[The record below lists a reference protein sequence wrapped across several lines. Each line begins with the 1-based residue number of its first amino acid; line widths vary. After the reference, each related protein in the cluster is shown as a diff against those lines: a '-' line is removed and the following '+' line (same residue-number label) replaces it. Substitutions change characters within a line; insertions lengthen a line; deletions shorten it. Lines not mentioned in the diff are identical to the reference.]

1 MVTGGVVSLP
11 KNMFTVICNNYDS
24 SLSTTNEAMSAVRES
39 GKPVFRPSSSDD
51 SALTL
56 TYMRDG
62 SVINSRLKIVNE
74 ASGSQIT
81 KVDIAALFPGELSG
95 GKRKTLRKRKSLHK
109 RKTLRKRVNRR
120 KTQHKRKN

>member
-1 MVTGGVVSLP
+1 MVKGGVVSLP

-24 SLSTTNEAMSAVRES
+24 SLSTTNEAMTAVRES

-62 SVINSRLKIVNE
+62 SVINSRLKLVNE
-74 ASGSQIT
+74 VSGSQIT

-95 GKRKTLRKRKSLHK
+95 GKRK

-120 KTQHKRKN
+120 KTHHKRRN

>member
-1 MVTGGVVSLP
+1 MVKGGSVPLP
-11 KNMFTVICNNYDS
+11 KNMFSVIFNNYDS
-24 SLSTTNEAMSAVRES
+24 SLSTTNAAMALVRES

-62 SVINSRLKIVNE
+62 SVINSRLKLVNE
-74 ASGSQIT
+74 VSGSQIT

-95 GKRKTLRKRKSLHK
+95 GKRK
-109 RKTLRKRVNRR
+109 RKTLRKRANRR
-120 KTQHKRKN
+120 KTHHKRRN

>member
-1 MVTGGVVSLP
+1 MVKGGVVSLP
-11 KNMFTVICNNYDS
+11 KNMFSVICNNYDS

-62 SVINSRLKIVNE
+62 SIINSRLKLVNE
-74 ASGSQIT
+74 VSGSQIT

-95 GKRKTLRKRKSLHK
+95 GKRKSLRK
-109 RKTLRKRVNRR
+109 RKTLRKRANRR
-120 KTQHKRKN
+120 KTHHKRRN